1 MLKQHDYEY
10 LHTCCKCTK
19 YVQWNSTWRTLNAS
33 RTCISFNEF
42 YQPAFTT
49 YISTPCTWPV
59 SYTTHSVCVVS
70 MLDPAMFGCATLVS
84 APVKEGPRNVSFV
97 HLQPPVHRE
106 SIGILLV
113 YLSVVY
119 YSWGTGAR
127 GTRMKNNAI
136 SGLPLS
142 VCASICAL
150 IILISFTDN
159 SYAKRE

>member
-1 MLKQHDYEY
+1 MKLGLTNE
-10 LHTCCKCTK
+10 
-19 YVQWNSTWRTLNAS
+19 LNAS
-33 RTCISFNEF
+33 RTYISFNEF
-42 YQPAFTT
+42 YQLAFTM

-59 SYTTHSVCVVS
+59 SYTTHSICVVS
-70 MLDPAMFGCATLVS
+70 MLDSTMFGCATLVS

-97 HLQPPVHRE
+97 HLQPPAHRE

-113 YLSVVY
+113 YPSIAY

-127 GTRMKNNAI
+127 KTRMKNNAT

-142 VCASICAL
+142 VCASIYAL

-159 SYAKRE
+159 SYAKRK

>member
-1 MLKQHDYEY
+1 MNIYISIVSVRAMKLGLTNE
-10 LHTCCKCTK
+10 
-19 YVQWNSTWRTLNAS
+19 LNAS

-42 YQPAFTT
+42 YQPAFTM

-97 HLQPPVHRE
+97 HLQPPAHRE

-113 YLSVVY
+113 YLSVAYNSCKRNQNEEQCDFRSSTICLCVY
-119 YSWGTGAR
+119 LRA
-127 GTRMKNNAI
+127 NNPDF
-136 SGLPLS
+136 LH
-142 VCASICAL
+142 
-150 IILISFTDN
+150 
-159 SYAKRE
+159 R

>member
-1 MLKQHDYEY
+1 MNIYISIVSVRAMKLGLTNE
-10 LHTCCKCTK
+10 
-19 YVQWNSTWRTLNAS
+19 LNAS

-42 YQPAFTT
+42 YQPAFTM

-97 HLQPPVHRE
+97 HLQPPAHRE

-113 YLSVVY
+113 YLSVAY
-119 YSWGTGAR
+119 YSCKRNQNEEQCDFRSSTICLCVYLRA
-127 GTRMKNNAI
+127 NNPDF
-136 SGLPLS
+136 LH
-142 VCASICAL
+142 
-150 IILISFTDN
+150 
-159 SYAKRE
+159 R

>member
-10 LHTCCKCTK
+10 LHIYCKCTCNETRSDERVK
-19 YVQWNSTWRTLNAS
+19 CLSNLHLFQRVLS
-33 RTCISFNEF
+33 TCIYNV
-42 YQPAFTT
+42 
-49 YISTPCTWPV
+49 YINTLYMTGIIHP
-59 SYTTHSVCVVS
+59 HSVCVVS

-97 HLQPPVHRE
+97 HLQPPAHRE

-113 YLSVVY
+113 YLSVAY
-119 YSWGTGAR
+119 YSWTGAR
-127 GTRMKNNAI
+127 GTRMKNNAT

-150 IILISFTDN
+150 IILIFFTDN